1 MAEAKVTDKLLEFCV
16 NEVSLSVQSG
26 AHTHTCCSVGMT
38 RLLGN
43 DRSSLWQAGDARSKN
58 QITDGLI
65 DLQRCQALTS
75 LQQVARGVQN
85 VTKHDM
91 LAQCVFTE
99 ESTPL
104 SVVWSIFVVPQ
115 GVFRRASVRH
125 VVCLPE
131 EAVTEEGQQLLNSH
145 HLQGAGQDWSE
156 QGHTCMPTSRR
167 QPLQKSPPT
176 PL

>member
-1 MAEAKVTDKLLEFCV
+1 
-16 NEVSLSVQSG
+16 
-26 AHTHTCCSVGMT
+26 MT

-43 DRSSLWQAGDARSKN
+43 DRSSLWQAGDARNKN

-75 LQQVARGVQN
+75 LQQMTRGVQN

-91 LAQCVFTE
+91 LGQCVFTE
-99 ESTPL
+99 ESTPAL
-104 SVVWSIFVVPQ
+104 SVVGSIFVVPQ
-115 GVFRRASVRH
+115 GVFRRAGIRH

-145 HLQGAGQDWSE
+145 HLQGAGWDWSE
-156 QGHTCMPTSRR
+156 QGTRACQHLGGNHYRR
-167 QPLQKSPPT
+167 AHPHLYSGHH
-176 PL
+176 LI